1 MTAVLLL
8 LIITLLLAACGKDP
22 AADLPPLDG
31 EITTLAHNFVALLKD
46 ENFAGA
52 VDYFDTVM
60 RKELP
65 AEKLAEVWQ
74 TIQAQAGAYQS
85 VSETRIEEMGQAN
98 IVILTTRFAQA
109 LLDIRI
115 TFNHQ
120 QRI

>member
-1 MTAVLLL
+1 
-8 LIITLLLAACGKDP
+8 
-22 AADLPPLDG
+22 
-31 EITTLAHNFVALLKD
+31 
-46 ENFAGA
+46 
-52 VDYFDTVM
+52 M

-120 QRI
+120 RESVDCILCRQKDRPLPIRHRTMHCLRISLKLR